1 MAGQENGE
9 ALRPPRSRR
18 TDKVSEVIAREI
30 MHDIVRRDLQPGT
43 MLPSEATM
51 LETYGVGRGSL
62 REALRILEVHG
73 LIAIKPGPGGGPA
86 VAGATGRDFGRMATL
101 FFHYGKATFTDLIQ
115 ARLVM
120 EPVMARLAAERGGE
134 EVRLALQANLDQMND
149 AMAARSVDAYLDAS
163 TGFHG
168 VIAGLSGNRVLDL
181 FGGALKTIYFDR
193 VASGV
198 AVFPDDAR
206 ETVVHA
212 HEAIA
217 QAVIKGDA
225 TLAERLM
232 REHMDE
238 YADFVAQRLPGLL
251 DEILDWR

>member
-1 MAGQENGE
+1 MAGQVNGE
-9 ALRPPRSRR
+9 APRRPRSRR
-18 TDKVSEVIAREI
+18 TDKISEVIAREI
-30 MHDIVRRDLQPGT
+30 MHDIVRRDLRPGT
-43 MLPSEATM
+43 TLPSEAAM

-86 VAGATGRDFGRMATL
+86 VAGADGRDFGRMATL
-101 FFHYGKATFTDLIQ
+101 FFHYGKATFADLVQ

-134 EVRLALQANLDQMND
+134 EVRLALQSNLDEMNE
-149 AMAARSVDAYLDAS
+149 AMADKSVEAYLSAS
-163 TGFHG
+163 TDFHG

-181 FGGALKTIYFDR
+181 FGGALKSIYFDR
-193 VASGV
+193 VATGV
-198 AVFPDDAR
+198 AVFPDSAR

-217 QAVIKGDA
+217 KAVIKGDA
-225 TLAERLM
+225 NLAERLM
-232 REHMDE
+232 REHMGE
-238 YADFVAQRLPGLL
+238 YAAYVGRGLPGFL